1 MYTHYYW
8 CIIMYNYLYLFILYE
23 ISCITCIIAMYYA
36 MYAMLCTFV

>member
-1 MYTHYYW
+1 MLQVIYIQ
-8 CIIMYNYLYLFILYE
+8 IITDASLCILYE